1 MTFEIRQGPRQTT
14 THWIPAFAGM
24 TEGAGGND
32 GGADGRNDG
41 GRGGMTGRR
50 DAAEDNP
57 LHATSS
63 YIMSALAAGRFRGRL
78 LKLT

>member
-1 MTFEIRQGPRQTT
+1 MTFEIRHARAKPPPLDSR
-14 THWIPAFAGM
+14 FRGM

-41 GRGGMTGRR
+41 GRGGMTGEGRGGGHPPTR
-50 DAAEDNP
+50 NEQ
-57 LHATSS
+57 L
-63 YIMSALAAGRFRGRL
+63 YYVGFRAGRFAPA